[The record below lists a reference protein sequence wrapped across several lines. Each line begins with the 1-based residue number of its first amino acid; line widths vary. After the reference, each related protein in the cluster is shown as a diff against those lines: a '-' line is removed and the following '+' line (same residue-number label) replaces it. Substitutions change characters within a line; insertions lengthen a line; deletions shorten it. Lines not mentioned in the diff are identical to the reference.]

1 MLYFYVGK
9 IKAGFGLPQRE
20 DLYNMSKRKFG
31 DRKDGRRIRDLDGL
45 HCIMMHLMPKRTES
59 EVYLEF
65 PMDVTDLLP
74 YIEDQNQMHP
84 EYKTTIFH
92 CIVTAVARVVSMR
105 PYLNRFICGRKLYER
120 NDISLSFIAK
130 RKFAD
135 HSEESLMTLITKEDM
150 NLDYVTRKIVGDV
163 KELRESRGSNDFDGV
178 INTIGHLPNPI
189 LHVFIGLLQRLSAMG
204 KLPDVLTQ
212 GDTNHT
218 TVLLSNLGSIKCPSC
233 YHHLNNYGTNSIMI
247 TVGVLRKEL
256 RVMPDGTTKP
266 RDVLTLGFTA
276 DERIADGFYFAK
288 SLKLAEYLLQHPQ
301 LLEVPLKEA
310 IEYDG

>member
-1 MLYFYVGK
+1 
-9 IKAGFGLPQRE
+9 
-20 DLYNMSKRKFG
+20 MSKRKFG
-31 DRKDGRRIRDLDGL
+31 DRKDARRVRDLDGL
-45 HCIMMHLMPKRTES
+45 HCIMMHIMPKRTEA

-74 YIEDQNQMHP
+74 YIEEKNRLHP

-92 CIVTAVARVVSMR
+92 CLITAVARVVTMR

-120 NDISLSFIAK
+120 NDISLSFVAK

-135 HSEESLMTLITKEDM
+135 HSEESLMTLIAKDDM
-150 NLDYVTRKIVGDV
+150 DLDYVTRKIVGDV
-163 KELRESRGSNDFDGV
+163 KELRESRGSNDFDG
-178 INTIGHLPNPI
+178 IIDTIGGLPNPI
-189 LHVFIGLLQRLSAMG
+189 LHLFIGILQRLSASG
-204 KLPDVLTQ
+204 HLPQMLTD

-256 RVMPDGTTKP
+256 KIMPDGSTQP
-266 RDVLTLGFTA
+266 RDILTLGFTA

-288 SLKLAEYLLQHPQ
+288 SLRLAEYILQHPQ
-301 LLEVPLKEA
+301 LLEIPLKEEIA
-310 IEYDG
+310 YDR

>member
-1 MLYFYVGK
+1 
-9 IKAGFGLPQRE
+9 
-20 DLYNMSKRKFG
+20 MSKRKFG
-31 DRKDGRRIRDLDGL
+31 DRKDARRVRNLDGL
-45 HCIMMHLMPKRTES
+45 HCIMMHIMPKRTEA

-74 YIEDQNQMHP
+74 YIEEKNRLHP

-92 CIVTAVARVVSMR
+92 CLVTAVARVVTMR

-120 NDISLSFIAK
+120 NDISLSFVAK

-135 HSEESLMTLITKEDM
+135 HSEESLMTLIAKDDM
-150 NLDYVTRKIVGDV
+150 DLDYVSRKIVGDV
-163 KELRESRGSNDFDGV
+163 KELRESRGSNDFDG
-178 INTIGHLPNPI
+178 IIDTIGGLPNPI
-189 LHVFIGLLQRLSAMG
+189 LHLFIGILQRLSASG
-204 KLPDVLTQ
+204 HLPQMLTD

-256 RVMPDGTTKP
+256 KIMPDGSTQP
-266 RDVLTLGFTA
+266 RDILTLGFTA

-288 SLKLAEYLLQHPQ
+288 SLRLAEYILQHPQ
-301 LLEVPLKEA
+301 LLEIPLKEEIA
-310 IEYDG
+310 YDR

>member
-1 MLYFYVGK
+1 MVYFYVGK
-9 IKAGFGLPQRE
+9 ITEAYGLQRE
-20 DLYNMSKRKFG
+20 EFNIMSKRKFG
-31 DRKDGRRIRDLDGL
+31 DRKDARRVRDLDGL

-74 YIEDQNQMHP
+74 YIDEKNRLHP

-92 CIVTAVARVVSMR
+92 CLVTAVARVITMR

-120 NDISLSFIAK
+120 NDISLSFVAK

-135 HSEESLMTLITKEDM
+135 HSEESLMTLIAKDEMDV
-150 NLDYVTRKIVGDV
+150 DYVTRKIVGDV

-178 INTIGHLPNPI
+178 INAIGSLPNPL
-189 LHVFIGLLQRLSAMG
+189 LHLFIGLLQRLSASG
-204 KLPDVLTQ
+204 HLPDVLTQ

-218 TVLLSNLGSIKCPSC
+218 TVLLSNLGSIQCPCC
-233 YHHLNNYGTNSIMI
+233 YHHLNNYGTNSILI
-247 TVGVLRKEL
+247 TVGVLKKEL
-256 RVMPDGTTKP
+256 RPMPDGTTQP
-266 RDVLTLGFTA
+266 RDILTLGFTA

-288 SLKLAEYLLQHPQ
+288 SLRLAEYILQHPQ
-301 LLEVPLKEA
+301 LLDVPLKEE
-310 IEYDG
+310 IEYDR